1 MWRCKVKGE
10 KAMSMIDVKTA
21 LNDNIG
27 VDLIAI
33 SQYFFH
39 ARVLKHWG
47 YEKLG
52 SLIYKRSIEVMR
64 FSDDL
69 IQRLFL
75 LEGLPNLQRL
85 GKLLVGENVLEVL
98 ACDLVLEHKMHTLL
112 IEGISI
118 CDQNTDFVSRK
129 ILTKHLAANE
139 AHINVVKENEKLVE
153 VMGKSNYLELLI

>member
-1 MWRCKVKGE
+1 MN
-10 KAMSMIDVKTA
+10 MTQDVRTA

-33 SQYFFH
+33 NQYFFH

-52 SLIYKRSIEVMR
+52 DLIYKRSIEVMR

-75 LEGLPNLQRL
+75 LEGLPNLQKL
-85 GKLLVGENVLEVL
+85 GKLIVGEDVAEVL
-98 ACDLVLEHKMHTLL
+98 ACDLVLEHKMHVLL
-112 IEGISI
+112 TEGISI
-118 CDQNTDFVSRK
+118 CDQSTDFVSRK
-129 ILTKHLAANE
+129 ILTKHLTASE
-139 AHINVVKENEKLVE
+139 AHINAIKENQKLIE
-153 VMGKSNYLELLI
+153 AMGEMNYLELIV